1 MEEARRVLA
10 ELIEKYN
17 HNKDDHSFMGN
28 EKQACISLIVPL
40 ITKILHWDTED
51 PSEFKTE
58 ESQSGKRIDY
68 VVLNQG
74 ISQFIVEAKAPSK
87 DIFDNDNFYQQA
99 LGYGYGKQK
108 DFAILT
114 NFHQVVILACQVK
127 CRVPR
132 EAELA
137 RFNLLETSEE
147 ELKLLLS
154 FEKEYWLNSGKNNLL
169 YSKLVKHT
177 KTIPVDEQ
185 LLNDMREWREQLLR
199 NIKSNSRH
207 NKFDFEDEE
216 EFMRIEEE
224 VQKFIDRLIF
234 ICFCEDKE
242 LHESHLQGL
251 IRDKR
256 ERFNSKPGWLLEKIQ
271 HLFGEYRRIYDSD
284 LFDKNECDTFVIE
297 DEIVLE
303 ILSGL
308 REPKGRAAYDF
319 KSIEAD
325 ILGKTYENF
334 IGHVQTGK
342 KRFKE
347 KEDIGKRKK
356 EGIYYTPKYIVDYIV
371 NNTVREYI
379 KGKSFEEIKKVKI
392 LDPACGSGSF
402 LRVAFDVLVEE
413 CERSLKRKLTYEEK
427 MELLLNCIYGVDL
440 DPRAVEIAKFN
451 LSLKLAERGK
461 HLPVLRENI
470 RLGNSLIDDKNIAGW
485 NFFVWEEEFKEIMNN
500 GGFDVVVGNPPY
512 VKARDSK
519 NPTSRKYMETCGQ
532 YETLYKM
539 WDLYIA
545 FVEKSIKLLKPN
557 GCFSMIIPDTI
568 GEADYTIKLVE
579 IIIHKYSLYQIDF
592 FPHLEVFPGVGI
604 RNKII
609 FVKNSKKIYKC
620 KRILHDSRIDL
631 IKELDSMENNNLDVF
646 RLNHSRIKFNFK
658 LAFPLDRICYV
669 SYGARFNSDKSDK
682 NKFKKEDLLS
692 ENRDKIHSKI
702 YTEGKYINRYS
713 IRKEIYVEWDTE
725 RCPKRLV
732 RPTFPQLYLP
742 NKIMMSRQK
751 RIATYSDKG
760 HICDNTII
768 VGVLYNE
775 LIGVNNKG
783 IQKYMK
789 NIKINRKNAEEQ
801 SKRYNIKYLLSII
814 NSKLMKYFLN
824 IYSRSKIDSYPDDW
838 KKILIK
844 EANDTEQKK
853 LIENVDK
860 MLSLNN
866 KLNELGNKNS
876 DLRAKLEAEIKKTDQ
891 EIDELVYKLYGI
903 TEEEKKIV
911 EESLK

>member
-1 MEEARRVLA
+1 MGIAEARK
-10 ELIEKYN
+10 ELQKLVDKYN
-17 HNKDDHSFMGN
+17 TQFKENRDLLSN
-28 EKQACISLIVPL
+28 EKQACRSLIEPL
-40 ITKILHWDTED
+40 IQHLLHWDVDD
-51 PSEFKTE
+51 PSELRTE
-58 ESQSGKRIDY
+58 FSQSGKRIDY
-68 VVLNQG
+68 VVQNQG
-74 ISQFIVEAKAPSK
+74 ISQFIVEAKAPSR
-87 DIFDNDNFYQQA
+87 DIFDNDDFYQQA
-99 LGYGYGKQK
+99 LEYGYGKQK

-114 NFHQVVILACQVK
+114 NFRQVVILACQIKV
-127 CRVPR
+127 RVPR
-132 EAELA
+132 EAELM
-137 RFNLLETSEE
+137 RFNLLSATDD
-147 ELKLLLS
+147 ELNALLA
-154 FEKEYWLNSGKNNLL
+154 FEKAYWIEKGRDNLL
-169 YSKLVKHT
+169 YSKLVKRDRS
-177 KTIPVDEQ
+177 IPVDER
-185 LLNDMREWREQLLR
+185 LLEDMKQWREQLLR
-199 NIKSNSRH
+199 NIKQHSRS
-207 NKFDFEDEE
+207 NKFDFDDEQ
-216 EFMRIEEE
+216 EFMRAEEE

-242 LHESHLQGL
+242 LHEPHLKQL
-251 IRDKR
+251 ANDKKN
-256 ERFNSKPGWLLEKIQ
+256 RFDMAPDWLLGNVRD
-271 HLFGEYRRIYDSD
+271 LFAEYRRVYDSD
-284 LFDKNECDTFVIE
+284 LFDKSEADSLKIDDKEIMEVI
-297 DEIVLE
+297 VQ
-303 ILSGL
+303 L
-308 REPKGRAAYDF
+308 REPKGRVTYNF

-356 EGIYYTPKYIVDYIV
+356 SGIYYTPKYIVDYIV
-371 NNTVREYI
+371 NNTVRSYI

-427 MELLLNCIYGVDL
+427 MELLTNCIFGVDL
-440 DPRAVEIAKFN
+440 DERAVEIAKFN

-461 HLPVLRENI
+461 PLPVLGENI

-631 IKELDSMENNNLDVF
+631 IKDLDSMENNNLDVF

-775 LIGVNNKG
+775 LIC
-783 IQKYMK
+783 
-789 NIKINRKNAEEQ
+789 
-801 SKRYNIKYLLSII
+801 
-814 NSKLMKYFLN
+814 
-824 IYSRSKIDSYPDDW
+824 
-838 KKILIK
+838 
-844 EANDTEQKK
+844 
-853 LIENVDK
+853 
-860 MLSLNN
+860 
-866 KLNELGNKNS
+866 
-876 DLRAKLEAEIKKTDQ
+876 
-891 EIDELVYKLYGI
+891 
-903 TEEEKKIV
+903 
-911 EESLK
+911 